1 MLRKVAQ
8 ELKEEVPV
16 LGKKKKKIGYIHEV
30 KSAISEFMQYGIDQ
44 KKMEEMLEY
53 SSERSGLH
61 GKLKDLGTLYQGF
74 LNYIQEKVIT
84 TEETYDRLA
93 NQLERSA

>member
-1 MLRKVAQ
+1 
-8 ELKEEVPV
+8 
-16 LGKKKKKIGYIHEV
+16 
-30 KSAISEFMQYGIDQ
+30 
-44 KKMEEMLEY
+44 MLEY

-74 LNYIQEKVIT
+74 LNYIQEKFIT

-93 NQLERSA
+93 NQLERSALIKNSVVVMDGFTGFTPIQLKVIRKLMTCADEFINSFEDK